1 MKANHWIYNICEHIL
16 FCSFFLD
23 LFFPFPSVAS
33 QLARPFQVPWP
44 LRRKGLFTEYFTP
57 SKPGAESW
65 HQAVSMAFPHRWP
78 ALRST
83 RCLKALLRK
92 LNCISTCPHE
102 RHQKKTHPIP
112 SRRSRKN
119 QFPQAHVQWRP
130 TWSHQFKVVHLEV
143 KWSKFRGFGTI
154 RQGIGASP
162 CWEQW
167 NPELHLKPM

>member
-1 MKANHWIYNICEHIL
+1 
-16 FCSFFLD
+16 
-23 LFFPFPSVAS
+23 
-33 QLARPFQVPWP
+33 LARPFQVPWP

-65 HQAVSMAFPHRWP
+65 HLWNVSMAFLHRWP

-102 RHQKKTHPIP
+102 RHQKNSSDPQSSIE
-112 SRRSRKN
+112 KN
-119 QFPQAHVQWRP
+119 QFPQAHFQWRP

-154 RQGIGASP
+154 RQGIGANAGNSEILWTP
-162 CWEQW
+162 FKAHV
-167 NPELHLKPM
+167 NPFNWSWLPNYWLVLSMESGNGMIVNIL